1 MAARLADMPL
11 IFRAPPEL
19 RVELDILGYQFPGS
33 HDHLDANWL
42 MVQGRIE
49 HPQGDW
55 RFKDA
60 CLRTHELDQLAQWL
74 QALDQPEGPPRPC
87 WFTEPCLAF
96 HYLGGPEPQ
105 IQIHFCLEAAPPWL
119 NPEQR
124 LDGCQVT
131 LPLACNSVSRLLAGV
146 DALRRDFPQR

>member
-1 MAARLADMPL
+1 MPL

-96 HYLGGPEPQ
+96 TTW
-105 IQIHFCLEAAPPWL
+105 AAP
-119 NPEQR
+119 
-124 LDGCQVT
+124 
-131 LPLACNSVSRLLAGV
+131 SRRSRSTF
-146 DALRRDFPQR
+146 ALKPHRPG